1 MCVLCPSRRLR
12 ASAND
17 FGLQGTQA
25 AWSGPLSSAGV
36 GIESVGPTRILTI
49 DGLLSGVKW
58 ASTSLTYSFPTSAS
72 AYGYSGEAQNG
83 FEGMSAIQQAAIVKA
98 LGMFSSVTGLTF
110 SQAASDATGTLRF
123 AQSNEPSTAW
133 AYYPGTEEQ
142 GGDVWFGR
150 SNNWY
155 VQPSVGTYGF
165 HTILHELGHALGLK
179 HGHEAAGAFR
189 ALPGAANSM
198 PFTVMS
204 YASYSGAS
212 LSGGYT
218 NQGTSFA
225 QSLMMH
231 DIAALQKLY
240 GANFTHNAGDTVY
253 RWDPTTGEMIVN
265 GVGQGAPAGNRIFA
279 TVWDGNGIDTYD
291 LSAYGSNVSIN
302 LAPGSW
308 STFSTDQLAR
318 LDSNGNRVAPGNI
331 ANALQFEKDARSLI
345 ENAIGGSGN
354 DRIIGNVADNR
365 LSGNGGNDVLDG
377 GAGNDTL
384 SGGAG
389 ADTMTGGVGFD
400 WVTYEGAAAGVTLNL
415 GRTGTGGDAAGDRY
429 GSIEGWIGS
438 AHDDVCIG
446 GNSAECLMGGAGND
460 MIEGGTGNDTLIGGI
475 GNDTLLGG
483 NGRDQLT
490 GGDGSD
496 TFRFDRGPE
505 TGRTLT
511 TRDVI
516 TDFLQGTDRID
527 LSRLDANTRVAADQ
541 SFIFNEAVLA
551 QLTAPA
557 QLVFRHEMI
566 GGVEHTIVA
575 GNVDTRLAAD
585 FEFALLGR
593 YDLKATDFIL

>member
-36 GIESVGPTRILTI
+36 GVESVGPTRILTI

-83 FEGMSAIQQAAIVKA
+83 FEGMSAIQPAAIVKA

-110 SQAASDATGTLRF
+110 TQSASDATGTLRF

-133 AYYPGTEEQ
+133 AYYPATEEQ

-179 HGHEAAGAFR
+179 HGHEVAGAFR

-204 YASYSGAS
+204 YASFTGAS

-218 NQGTSFA
+218 NQSTSFA

-231 DIAALQKLY
+231 DIAALQRLY

-253 RWDPTTGEMIVN
+253 RWDPTTGEMIIN

-279 TVWDGNGIDTYD
+279 TVWDGNGVDTYD

-318 LDSNGNRVAPGNI
+318 LDSSGSRVAPGNI
-331 ANALQFEKDARSLI
+331 ANALQFQKDARSLI

-365 LSGNGGNDVLDG
+365 LTGNG
-377 GAGNDTL
+377 
-384 SGGAG
+384 
-389 ADTMTGGVGFD
+389 
-400 WVTYEGAAAGVTLNL
+400 
-415 GRTGTGGDAAGDRY
+415 
-429 GSIEGWIGS
+429 
-438 AHDDVCIG
+438 
-446 GNSAECLMGGAGND
+446 
-460 MIEGGTGNDTLIGGI
+460 GNDTLIGGT

-505 TGRTLT
+505 TGRTVT

-516 TDFLQGTDRID
+516 ADFQQGTDRID
-527 LSRLDANTRVAADQ
+527 LSRIDANTRVATDQ
-541 SFIFNEAVLA
+541 AFTFDETVLA
-551 QLTAPA
+551 RLTAPG
-557 QLVFRHEMI
+557 QLVFRHELI
-566 GGVEHTIVA
+566 GGVEHTLVA
-575 GNVDTRLAAD
+575 GNVDMNLAAD